1 MRSPPNW
8 TDRSSI
14 SWSADRPR
22 MPYRLTAWAGPKHPL
37 QSKQSAVARA
47 KTSSTAFTPPPPS
60 SCLITTALPIAPR
73 FTPAKAAAA
82 AAASVFDALENS
94 TPPRPAEPVMAT
106 KQLELVLAELSAG
119 CDNKFSQRF
128 EILVNLQSSDSSASS
143 TSCCFLA
150 PRNAQASPTNWSMN
164 KVRPGPLLSVKIRR

>member
-1 MRSPPNW
+1 MFLPLSPSPKTGPGSMLSAARLTKISCARSMRSPPNW

-73 FTPAKAAAA
+73 PHSGEGSRRRRSSVRLRCSRKFY
-82 AAASVFDALENS
+82 AASPCRASDGNQAIG
-94 TPPRPAEPVMAT
+94 
-106 KQLELVLAELSAG
+106 AG
-119 CDNKFSQRF
+119 VGGTVGR
-128 EILVNLQSSDSSASS
+128 L
-143 TSCCFLA
+143 
-150 PRNAQASPTNWSMN
+150 
-164 KVRPGPLLSVKIRR
+164 

>member
-1 MRSPPNW
+1 
-8 TDRSSI
+8 
-14 SWSADRPR
+14 
-22 MPYRLTAWAGPKHPL
+22 MPYMLAAWAGPQHPL

-47 KTSSTAFTPPPPS
+47 NTSSTAFTPTPPS
-60 SCLITTALPIAPR
+60 SCLITTALPIAPV

-82 AAASVFDALENS
+82 AAAAAASAFDALENS

-106 KQLELVLAELSAG
+106 KQLELVLAELAAG
-119 CDNKFSQRF
+119 CDNKFSERF

-143 TSCCFLA
+143 PSCCFRA

-164 KVRPGPLLSVKIRR
+164 KVRPGPLLSVKTEDRMILPSSRQPR